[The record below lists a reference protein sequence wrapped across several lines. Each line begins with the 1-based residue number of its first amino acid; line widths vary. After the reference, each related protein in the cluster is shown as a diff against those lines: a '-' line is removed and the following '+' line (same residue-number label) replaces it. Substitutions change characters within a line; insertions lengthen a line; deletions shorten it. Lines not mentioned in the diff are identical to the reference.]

1 MSHKLRQDSIES
13 SEDENGFEEAF
24 WLEYY
29 PKLQR
34 YCHFLTQ
41 NKWDGEDIA
50 QETYLKALRY
60 SNQPQKMTS
69 ALLNKM
75 AYNHWIDLLRK
86 RKKETIETDSDCASH
101 AFSHQLDAL
110 NDSVELLLKYFT
122 PKQAVIFLLKE
133 AFQYQL
139 KEISDILDLTEIAV
153 KSNLHR
159 AKKRLEKAKEEDQ
172 LFGLESFWDREER
185 KQLAD
190 LFYEALKDQ
199 DPTILIDAIPSL
211 KCISTGSTIF
221 VSSTFQKTRPN
232 FSPSS
237 TLCMAA

>member
-1 MSHKLRQDSIES
+1 MSHELRQDNIES

-24 WLEYY
+24 WMEYY

-60 SNQPQKMTS
+60 LNQPQKMTS

-86 RKKETIETDSDCASH
+86 RKKETMETDSDCASH
-101 AFSHQLDAL
+101 ATTHQLDAL
-110 NDSVELLLKYFT
+110 NDSVELLLKNFT

-139 KEISDILDLTEIAV
+139 KEIADILEVTEIAV

-159 AKKRLEKAKEEDQ
+159 AKKRLEKANEEDES
-172 LFGLESFWDREER
+172 FNLESFWDVEER
-185 KQLAD
+185 EQLAD

-211 KCISTGSTIF
+211 KSIITESIL
-221 VSSTFQKTRPN
+221 VSSSFQKTRPN

>member
-1 MSHKLRQDSIES
+1 MSHKLRQDSVEN
-13 SEDENGFEEAF
+13 SEDENGFEDAF
-24 WLEYY
+24 WMEYY

-41 NKWDGEDIA
+41 NKWDGEDVA
-50 QETYLKALRY
+50 QDTYLKALRY

-86 RKKETIETDSDCASH
+86 RKKETMESDFDCASH
-101 AFSHQLDAL
+101 AITNQLDGL
-110 NDSVELLLKYFT
+110 NDSVELLLKKFT

-139 KEISDILDLTEIAV
+139 KEIADILDVTEIAV

-159 AKKRLEKAKEEDQ
+159 AKKRLEKAIEKEQSFD
-172 LFGLESFWDREER
+172 LESFWDVEEQE
-185 KQLAD
+185 QLSE
-190 LFYEALKDQ
+190 LFYEALKNQ
-199 DPTILIDAIPSL
+199 DPTILIDVIPSL
-211 KCISTGSTIF
+211 RSIRTEPKLISRS
-221 VSSTFQKTRPN
+221 FQKARHN
-232 FSPSS
+232 ISPSS
-237 TLCMAA
+237 TLCKAA